1 MAVLHL
7 TWRLLGVVAAL
18 AAMSAA
24 ACAAGKRVAL
34 VVGNSHYE
42 HAGELTNPKNDATDM
57 TAALRKK
64 GFVVVEGYDLDRSA
78 FEARIRQFAEALRG
92 AEAGLFFYAGHGL
105 QVRGRNYLVPVDAEL
120 STPTALDF
128 EMVRLDIIHTM
139 MANATSTNL
148 VFLDACRNNPLARNL
163 ARAMGTTRSATTDS
177 GLAPIDSGVGTLFSF
192 STQPGNVALDGAGRN
207 SPYSGALVRQINA
220 SQEDLFSILIA
231 VRNDVI
237 RDTGN
242 SQVPWDQHA
251 LTGRF
256 YFDPA
261 AAAAAPKGPGPGPQ
275 QAPGPQHMSEAQRAW
290 AAVRTSNDI
299 AALESVFIRFRDT
312 LYADLAWARIQELK
326 HTQVASAAPVGPPL
340 TDATRQIVDKVK
352 SSVVSVEAEG
362 KAPASGFV
370 VSSDGHVLTSHR
382 AIQGATRV
390 QVGLG
395 EGRKFDADV
404 VGSDAQTDIARLKV
418 RSPQVFFFAKLSE
431 RKAQRGDRVLLVGR
445 GSDGKESVTPAIVSS
460 DPRAPTGAVPF
471 GVVTIDATLDR
482 DDLGAAA
489 FSLDGEV
496 VGLTTTAG
504 GGGAPAARSG
514 GPSGPP
520 AKIADAVIVQLRPP
534 TTARGWIGVRIQNID
549 APIAAA
555 VGLKDPQGILVSSVA
570 QQGPA
575 AGRLRSG
582 DAVMMANGVR
592 IVDAPTFS
600 QHMSSLRVGS
610 DVTLRIWRDN
620 KEQDVVVKT
629 VAAPPAAAGQ
639 ATGSAAAAPSGLSRT
654 ATGKKRIAPLG
665 LTVGLGGAGPKAK
678 GVVVVTAVETT
689 ADSPRNAPRPDDA
702 ILEVAGQRV
711 ESVGQLEQAVSQARR
726 RGRAV
731 VLLLVQSGEQLRY
744 TALTLRAE

>member
-7 TWRLLGVVAAL
+7 TWRLLMGIAAL

-24 ACAAGKRVAL
+24 AGAAGKRVAL
-34 VVGNSHYE
+34 VVGNSNYE
-42 HAGELTNPKNDATDM
+42 HAGELTNPRNDATDM
-57 TAALRKK
+57 TAALRRK

-78 FEARIRQFAEALRG
+78 FEARIREFAEALRG

-120 STPTALDF
+120 TTPTALDF
-128 EMVRLDIIHTM
+128 EMVRLDTIHTM

-163 ARAMGTTRSATTDS
+163 ARAMGTGTRSATTDS
-177 GLAPIDSGVGTLFSF
+177 GLAPVDSGVGTLFSF

-256 YFDPA
+256 YFDSV
-261 AAAAAPKGPGPGPQ
+261 AAAAAPKGPGAGPQ
-275 QAPGPQHMSEAQRAW
+275 QAPGSQHMSDAQRAW
-290 AAVRTSNDI
+290 AAVRTSNDL
-299 AALESVFIRFRDT
+299 AALESVFIRYRDT

-326 HTQVASAAPVGPPL
+326 QTTKVAAAAPVGPPL

-352 SSVVSVEAEG
+352 SSVVSVEPEG

-382 AIQGATRV
+382 AIQGANRV

-395 EGRKFDADV
+395 EGRKFEADI

-460 DPRAPTGAVPF
+460 DPRAPTGAFPF

-489 FSLDGEV
+489 FSLEGEV
-496 VGLTTTAG
+496 VGLTTTASG
-504 GGGAPAARSG
+504 GVPAARSG
-514 GPSGPP
+514 GPP

-534 TTARGWIGVRIQNID
+534 TTARGWIGVRIQNVD
-549 APIAAA
+549 APIATAI
-555 VGLKDPQGILVSSVA
+555 GLKDAQGIIVSSVA
-570 QQGPA
+570 PQGPA

-582 DAVMMANGVR
+582 DVVTIANGAR

-620 KEQDVVVKT
+620 KEQDVLVKT

-654 ATGKKRIAPLG
+654 ATGKKRIGALG
-665 LTVGLGGAGPKAK
+665 LTVGVSGAGSKSK

-689 ADSPRNAPRPDDA
+689 ADSPRNAPRPDDT
-702 ILEVAGQRV
+702 ILEVAGQKV
-711 ESVGQLEQAVSQARR
+711 ESIGQIEQAVSQARR
-726 RGRAV
+726 RGRTV
-731 VLLLVQSGEQLRY
+731 VLLQVQSGELPRY